1 MSRDRPEAT
10 TSPSPSVGE
19 APDPRRWRALAV
31 CLVAGF
37 MTLLDVSIVNVALP
51 SIREAVGASSSEL
64 QWVVSGYALTFG
76 LVLVPAG
83 RLGDMRGRRT
93 MFIVGVAVFTLS
105 SLLAGL
111 APTALLLV
119 VARLVQGI
127 GGGLLNPQVVRPDP
141 GALPR
146 RRAGPGLRHA
156 RHGDRHLHR
165 DRADPRRPHH
175 RRARRR
181 GRMALDLLRQHP
193 DRHRR
198 HRPVAA
204 AAAGAAPAPGARG
217 HDLDLVGVGLLG
229 AGVLA
234 ILFPLVQEQQW
245 HGNDKW
251 ALLAVGV
258 VLMGVFVAW
267 ERRYAARRHEP
278 LVDVSLFGLPGYAPG
293 ATLALTYF
301 AGFTGIFFVLTLFFQ
316 TGLGYSAL
324 LAGLAVTPFAA
335 GSAVT
340 AAVGGRYV
348 TRAGRPMVVL
358 GLLLVVVGLV
368 LTDLV
373 LALHGDEHAA
383 GWWTA
388 APLLLAGVGS
398 GLVISPNQTLTLAHV
413 PVQRAGSAGGVIQT
427 GQRLGT
433 AAGIALVGSVYFGT
447 LSASHGDDAQ
457 AAGHG
462 LRVAVALT
470 AVALASASWTS
481 CGPAPPTGRDLPRP
495 PLHREGQHP
504 REPQAGQVQRQLQQ
518 RPADLCRRPQR
529 QPERQVAERRHRRHG
544 DEHPHQGRG
553 LARRQRDD
561 AGDPGQ
567 DGDDEGPV
575 VGCQMKP
582 VSGRAR
588 VTASGVTHPPARA
601 SRAST
606 ATTSTAVAN
615 DAASSPIARRV
626 ISSRPRTTPV
636 AAAAIAAN
644 SGPTTIAPTTST
656 EESVMT
662 AIDASATA
670 TIVNA

>member
-1 MSRDRPEAT
+1 VSRDRPEAT
-10 TSPSPSVGE
+10 TSPSSSVGE

-119 VARLVQGI
+119 VARLVQGV
-127 GGGLLNPQVVRPDP
+127 GGGLLNPQVSGLIQELFR
-141 GALPR
+141 GAE
-146 RRAGPGLRHA
+146 
-156 RHGDRHLHR
+156 
-165 DRADPRRPHH
+165 
-175 RRARRR
+175 R
-181 GRMALDLLRQHP
+181 GRAFGMLGTVIGISTAIGPILGGLIIGGLGAEAGWRWIFFVNIPIGIAAIALSLRLLPAPH
-193 DRHRR
+193 
-198 HRPVAA
+198 
-204 AAAGAAPAPGARG
+204 PAPGARG

-267 ERRYAARRHEP
+267 ERRYAARGHEP
-278 LVDVSLFGLPGYAPG
+278 LVDVSLFSLPGYAPG
-293 ATLALTYF
+293 ATLALAYF

-340 AAVGGRYV
+340 AALGGRYV
-348 TRAGRPMVVL
+348 TRTGRPMVVL

-398 GLVISPNQTLTLAHV
+398 GLVISPNQTLTLANV

-470 AVALASASWTS
+470 AVALAVGVVDVLRTRA
-481 CGPAPPTGRDLPRP
+481 
-495 PLHREGQHP
+495 
-504 REPQAGQVQRQLQQ
+504 
-518 RPADLCRRPQR
+518 AD
-529 QPERQVAERRHRRHG
+529 
-544 DEHPHQGRG
+544 
-553 LARRQRDD
+553 
-561 AGDPGQ
+561 
-567 DGDDEGPV
+567 
-575 VGCQMKP
+575 
-582 VSGRAR
+582 RA
-588 VTASGVTHPPARA
+588 
-601 SRAST
+601 
-606 ATTSTAVAN
+606 
-615 DAASSPIARRV
+615 
-626 ISSRPRTTPV
+626 
-636 AAAAIAAN
+636 
-644 SGPTTIAPTTST
+644 
-656 EESVMT
+656 
-662 AIDASATA
+662 
-670 TIVNA
+670 

>member
-10 TSPSPSVGE
+10 ASPSPGVGE

-127 GGGLLNPQVVRPDP
+127 GGGLLNPQVSGLIQELFR
-141 GALPR
+141 GAE
-146 RRAGPGLRHA
+146 
-156 RHGDRHLHR
+156 
-165 DRADPRRPHH
+165 
-175 RRARRR
+175 R
-181 GRMALDLLRQHP
+181 GRAFGMLGTVIGISTAIGPILGGLIIGGLGAEAGWRWIFFVNIPIGIAAIALSLRLLPAPH
-193 DRHRR
+193 
-198 HRPVAA
+198 
-204 AAAGAAPAPGARG
+204 PAPGARG

-234 ILFPLVQEQQW
+234 VLFPLVQEQQW
-245 HGNDKW
+245 RGNDKW

-267 ERRYAARRHEP
+267 ERRYASRGHEP
-278 LVDVSLFGLPGYAPG
+278 LVDVSLFSLPGYAPG

-316 TGLGYSAL
+316 TGLGYTAL

-348 TRAGRPMVVL
+348 TRTGRPMVVL

-447 LSASHGDDAQ
+447 LSSSHGDDAQ

-470 AVALASASWTS
+470 AVAL
-481 CGPAPPTGRDLPRP
+481 
-495 PLHREGQHP
+495 
-504 REPQAGQVQRQLQQ
+504 
-518 RPADLCRRPQR
+518 
-529 QPERQVAERRHRRHG
+529 
-544 DEHPHQGRG
+544 
-553 LARRQRDD
+553 
-561 AGDPGQ
+561 
-567 DGDDEGPV
+567 V
-575 VGCQMKP
+575 VG
-582 VSGRAR
+582 VVDVLRTRA
-588 VTASGVTHPPARA
+588 ADRA
-601 SRAST
+601 
-606 ATTSTAVAN
+606 
-615 DAASSPIARRV
+615 
-626 ISSRPRTTPV
+626 
-636 AAAAIAAN
+636 
-644 SGPTTIAPTTST
+644 
-656 EESVMT
+656 
-662 AIDASATA
+662 
-670 TIVNA
+670 